1 MSNATLMWSMLF
13 IPWFTLLFMKREEVR
28 RWFPVSMA
36 AVILTHIIND
46 FGVTLGFWELKE
58 SFPPFK
64 YLQPYFYGAMPVLT
78 IWVFKFTY
86 DRFWLY
92 MLANT
97 ILDIGFNFLL
107 LDYILP
113 SRGIIGFYILPLY
126 SLPITLVHAAA
137 IYLYQ
142 KWQDGELQ
150 IELVPNVKPAAVKPL
165 VNDPS
170 DDVDHNKD

>member
-1 MSNATLMWSMLF
+1 M
-13 IPWFTLLFMKREEVR
+13 
-28 RWFPVSMA
+28 
-36 AVILTHIIND
+36 
-46 FGVTLGFWELKE
+46 G
-58 SFPPFK
+58 
-64 YLQPYFYGAMPVLT
+64 
-78 IWVFKFTY
+78 FKFTY

-92 MLANT
+92 MLVNT

-113 SRGIIGFYILPLY
+113 SRGILGFYILPLY
-126 SLPITLVHAAA
+126 SLPITLAHAAA
-137 IYLYQ
+137 IYVYQ

-170 DDVDHNKD
+170 DDVDHDKD